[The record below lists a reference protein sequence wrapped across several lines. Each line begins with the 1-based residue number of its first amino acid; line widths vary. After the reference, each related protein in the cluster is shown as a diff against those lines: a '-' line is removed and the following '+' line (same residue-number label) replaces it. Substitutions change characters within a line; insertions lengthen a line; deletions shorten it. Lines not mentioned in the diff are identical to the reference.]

1 MAIDLLC
8 GLCAPII
15 VYGQSPL
22 SGSREREER
31 EGEKAEEIAGAKKL
45 FEERAGGKNKDAF
58 DGGKKLTLPTKMHHK
73 KSAI

>member
-1 MAIDLLC
+1 MLC
-8 GLCAPII
+8 GLCAPVI

-22 SGSREREER
+22 SGSREREKR

-45 FEERAGGKNKDAF
+45 FEERGAGGKNRDAF

-73 KSAI
+73 KSVM